1 MISVSVPETNR
12 MEANHTP
19 RGVIVIPARYA
30 SSRYPGKPL
39 APVKGATGEQQPL
52 IARAIAAARR
62 TALDL
67 PLYVATDDARIAS
80 AVEALGE
87 SAVLTPESCANGTE
101 RVAAALEALDI
112 APEYAI
118 NFQGDALLT
127 PPDFVA
133 ALAAWME
140 AHPACA
146 VATVAMRCSASV
158 YTHLLADQAA
168 GRSGGTTAVTDAA
181 ARALYF
187 SKRVLPFLAA
197 PPEDR
202 DNPVL
207 LHLGLYAYRPEA
219 LHRYRAL
226 PPSPA
231 ELAEGLEQLRFLHH
245 GIPIDV
251 ITLESPGWDPI
262 ELNNPTDL
270 GPIEATLAARG
281 IA

>member
-1 MISVSVPETNR
+1 MLEDEMAR
-12 MEANHTP
+12 MP
-19 RGVIVIPARYA
+19 GGVIVIPARYA
-30 SSRYPGKPL
+30 SGRYPGKPL
-39 APVKGATGEQQPL
+39 APVRGATGVAQPL
-52 IARAIAAARR
+52 IARTIAAAHAARR
-62 TALDL
+62 NL
-67 PLYVATDDARIAS
+67 PLHVATDDARIAD
-80 AVEALGE
+80 AVQALGE
-87 SAVLTPESCANGTE
+87 APVMTPESCANGTE
-101 RVAAALEALDI
+101 RVAAAIDALGI
-112 APEYAI
+112 APDYVI

-133 ALAAWME
+133 ALADRME
-140 AHPACA
+140 QHPECA
-146 VATVAMRCSASV
+146 VATVAMRCSATV

-168 GRSGGTTAVTDAA
+168 GRSGGTTAITDAA
-181 ARALYF
+181 GRALYF
-187 SKRVLPFLAA
+187 SKRVLPFLGA
-197 PPEDR
+197 PPKDA

-251 ITLESPGWDPI
+251 IVLDAPGWDPI

-270 GPIEATLAARG
+270 APIEATLAARG